1 MRPRR
6 QRGRLGRPAAL
17 EADYI
22 VVGAGSAGAAVAA
35 RLSEDPNVTVLLL
48 EAGAPDT
55 ALELHVP
62 AAFKKLFR
70 SAYDW
75 NYDTVPQPGLEGR
88 TVYWPR
94 GKTLGG
100 SSSLNAMM
108 WVRGFAA
115 DYDEWADAAG
125 PAWSWRSLIPYFRR
139 VERTQSAA
147 NAARHPTHG
156 TDGAQAVEHQR
167 DPRPQ
172 TAAFLAA
179 AAELRHPVTVAN
191 LPEGQ
196 GFSQTMVSQSR
207 GARVSTADAYL
218 RPARR
223 RPNLR
228 IVTGAHVRRVT
239 FAPSTPPVAEPVEA
253 PATPPVAST
262 PRVAEAVEAPS
273 IPLSASTPP
282 VAEPVE
288 ALRATGVYVDIAG
301 VTRHATAR
309 REVILCG
316 GAINTPQLLMLSGI
330 GPADH
335 LAEHGIPLMVDAP
348 GVGANLQ
355 DHLVAGLAPAAKGG
369 TLYTAESRQ
378 QLARYLSGR
387 RGMLTSNVAE
397 AYGFVRTAVADRAG
411 VPDGLPDIEI
421 IFAPAPYVGEGLV
434 PLPAEGIT
442 VGAILLRPRSRGTIR
457 LASAD
462 PSAKPLIDPAYLSD
476 PDGIDA
482 ATMLAGL
489 AECERL
495 IATDALGAVTTG
507 GWIQPEGGER
517 MTPEERAEMS
527 LRRYSHTLYHPV
539 GTARMGSVAGGAVVD
554 GALRVHGATGLRV
567 ADASVMPTVIRGHTN
582 APAIVIGEMAA
593 DLIRQA

>member
-6 QRGRLGRPAAL
+6 GRGRTAAL

-22 VVGAGSAGAAVAA
+22 VVGAGSSGAALAA
-35 RLSEDPNVTVLLL
+35 RLSEDPRVSVLLL

-75 NYDTVPQPGLEGR
+75 NYDTVPQTALEGR

-115 DYDEWADAAG
+115 DYDEWADDAG
-125 PAWSWRSLIPYFRR
+125 PAWSWRSLVPYFRR
-139 VERTQSAA
+139 VERTQAA
-147 NAARHPTHG
+147 ADGAAADPTHG
-156 TDGAQAVEHQR
+156 IDGAQAVQHQR

-179 AAELRHPVTVAN
+179 AAELGHPVTVAN

-223 RPNLR
+223 RRNLR

-239 FAPSTPPVAEPVEA
+239 FEA
-253 PATPPVAST
+253 GRDAAGAQP
-262 PRVAEAVEAPS
+262 
-273 IPLSASTPP
+273 
-282 VAEPVE
+282 
-288 ALRATGVYVDIAG
+288 RATGVYVDVGGI
-301 VTRHATAR
+301 TRHATAR

-330 GPADH
+330 GPAAH
-335 LAEHGIPLMVDAP
+335 LTEHGIRVVVDAP
-348 GVGANLQ
+348 GVGSNLQ

-369 TLYTAESRQ
+369 TLFTAESRQ

-397 AYGFVRTAVADRAG
+397 AYGFVRTPVADRAG
-411 VPDGLPDIEI
+411 MPAGLPDVEI

-434 PLPAEGIT
+434 PLPGEGLT

-462 PSAKPLIDPAYLSD
+462 PYAKPLIDPAYLSD
-476 PDGIDA
+476 PDGVDA

-495 IATDALGAVTTG
+495 IGTEALGAVTTG
-507 GWIQPEGGER
+507 GWIQPDGGER
-517 MTPEERAEMS
+517 MTPEERAELS

-539 GTARMGSVAGGAVVD
+539 GTARMGAEADAVVD
-554 GALRVHGATGLRV
+554 PSLRVHGVTALRV
-567 ADASVMPTVIRGHTN
+567 ADASVMPTLIRGHTN
-582 APAIVIGEMAA
+582 APAIVIGEVAA
-593 DLIRQA
+593 DLIRGG